1 MITITKKERERIIKD
16 GSIALVELA
25 GLSTD
30 EKPTEMG
37 TTKIENGSTFIE
49 MDTGKIF
56 LYDEEN
62 EEWQEI

>member
-37 TTKIENGSTFIE
+37 TTKIDNGSVFVEI
-49 MDTGKIF
+49 DTQKLF
-56 LYDEEN
+56 FFDLEN
-62 EEWQEI
+62 EEWKGE